1 MKTSE
6 QADGERM
13 KGIERTPVTFTVGE
27 LWLLHDFVRH
37 EMPDAQGWRYPP
49 ASEELNEELAFALE
63 ACEEHGLTEYTLLL
77 SKPEMLAIDYFVR
90 RDHKTP
96 EGASGKKVLLK
107 VFRARR
113 QLVSE
118 LPLHEGDD
126 RTYREVTKHAGA
138 DFDTGK
144 NAD

>member
-1 MKTSE
+1 MKTSRRANE
-6 QADGERM
+6 NGKNEMAR
-13 KGIERTPVTFTVGE
+13 RPVTFTVNE

-37 EMPDAQGWRYPP
+37 EMPDASGWRYPP
-49 ASEELNEELAFALE
+49 ASEDLNDEIVFALE
-63 ACEEHGLTEYTLLL
+63 ACEDHGLSEYTLLL
-77 SKPEMLAIDYFVR
+77 SRADILVIDYFVR

-96 EGASGKKVLLK
+96 EGASGKKLLLK

-113 QLVSE
+113 ELSSG
-118 LPLHEGDD
+118 LPLHDGDD

-144 NAD
+144 NSG